1 MDIKDYKIN
10 KLDENEKVLLVVK
23 KHWFIVFIESLPLAA
38 FIILPFLFYLLTN
51 RIDSEWI
58 SGNVFYL
65 NLSVAAASVL
75 TAWVVFFIIWTDYYL
90 DSWLITNRR
99 IIDIEQKG
107 LFSRDI
113 ATLRLDKIQDA
124 TFSLEGIIAT
134 LIGFGEIRIQ
144 TAGTQTEFK
153 MSHVANPKEVTGA
166 ILQIQHGSLSE

>member
-1 MDIKDYKIN
+1 MEIEGYKIS

-23 KHWFIVFIESLPLAA
+23 KHWFVVLIESLPLVV
-38 FIILPFLFYLLTN
+38 FLIVPILFYTFTN
-51 RIDSEWI
+51 RINPEWI
-58 SGNVFYL
+58 SGNIFFL
-65 NLSVAAASVL
+65 NLGVAAASVL
-75 TAWVVFFIIWTDYYL
+75 AAWIIFFIIWTDYYL

-107 LFSRDI
+107 LFNRDI

-134 LIGFGEIRIQ
+134 LMGFGEIRIQ

-153 MSHVANPKEVTGA
+153 MAHVRDPRKVTEA
-166 ILQIQHGSLSE
+166 ILQVQHKSLGK

>member
-1 MDIKDYKIN
+1 MEIEGYKIS

-23 KHWFIVFIESLPLAA
+23 KHWFVVLIESLPLVV
-38 FIILPFLFYLLTN
+38 FLIVPILFYTFTN
-51 RIDSEWI
+51 RINPEWVGGDI
-58 SGNVFYL
+58 FYL
-65 NLSVAAASVL
+65 NLGVAAASVL
-75 TAWVVFFIIWTDYYL
+75 AAWVIFFIIWTDYYL

-134 LIGFGEIRIQ
+134 LMGFGEIRIQ

-153 MSHVANPKEVTGA
+153 MTHVGNPRKVTEA
-166 ILQIQHGSLSE
+166 ILQVQHKSLGK